1 VRTSNGPSII
11 TLPTDESECG
21 SGWCTAYYGRFDFKQ
36 VTNFAG
42 KTHRILKGT
51 TLNLQVR
58 TQTESLDYV
67 DNDLLW
73 FSEDGGDSYYPSGG
87 YEINMALF
95 EEIPMT
101 NIKRPVHIFIGDSNT
116 CKSTLAALTGK
127 EILETDYT
135 GINDLPKIITED
147 IIVVG
152 NKFNINIETDII
164 PRIFDLEKQS
174 AEENRYIRP
183 LLYGIFLNSSRIPNT
198 LRTAIVNDIFSALPR
213 QTESNFFKDEKNIF
227 L

>member
-1 VRTSNGPSII
+1 MKGYEVVGLRVEKYVGTTVYGHNCDFTYSPEIQQRHVLLLKHYSTNYEL
-11 TLPTDESECG
+11 TLQTDESECG

-51 TLNLQVR
+51 TLNLQVC
-58 TQTESLDYV
+58 TQTGSLDYV
-67 DNDLLW
+67 DNDLLS
-73 FSEDGGDSYYPSGG
+73 FSKDGGDSYYPSGG

-135 GINDLPKIITED
+135 GINDLPEVITAD
-147 IIVVG
+147 ILVVG
-152 NKFNINIETDII
+152 NKFTIDVNKDII
-164 PRIFDLEKQS
+164 PKIFDLE
-174 AEENRYIRP
+174 
-183 LLYGIFLNSSRIPNT
+183 NSQVI
-198 LRTAIVNDIFSALPR
+198 IVN
-213 QTESNFFKDEKNIF
+213 FKIV
-227 L
+227 

>member
-1 VRTSNGPSII
+1 MKGYEVVGLRVEKYVGTTVSGHNCDFTYSPEIQQRHVLLLKHYSTNYEL
-11 TLPTDESECG
+11 TLQTDESECG
-21 SGWCTAYYGRFDFKQ
+21 SGWCTASYGRFDFKQ

-51 TLNLQVR
+51 TLNLQVC

-67 DNDLLW
+67 DNDLLS

-101 NIKRPVHIFIGDSNT
+101 TIKRPVHIFIGDSNT

-135 GINDLPKIITED
+135 GINDLPEVITAD
-147 IIVVG
+147 ILVVG
-152 NKFNINIETDII
+152 NKFTIDVNKDII
-164 PRIFDLEKQS
+164 PKIFDLE
-174 AEENRYIRP
+174 
-183 LLYGIFLNSSRIPNT
+183 NSQVI
-198 LRTAIVNDIFSALPR
+198 IVN
-213 QTESNFFKDEKNIF
+213 FKII
-227 L
+227 